1 VLARTTKLLV
11 GVAQALET
19 VGLTP
24 YVAKS
29 KNDFDAPPVRV
40 VLLAIRLA
48 NARHDREVLR
58 RLCVAWETLTGH
70 LIEAEAVVASSTL
83 VGGDFLRAWADAVA
97 HGFGEPGTGLLTKLR
112 ASLVERLEFPGIVDW
127 FLDEGWKPWHDGFG
141 DTLDEEVGI
150 WRELHVSHLREY
162 GAASIT
168 LHGYLQSMDLVAK
181 VAPPAPAAVRCLT
194 VHASKGL
201 EFKHVYVIGMSQEV
215 LPSFQALKKGPASR
229 ELEEERRNCF
239 VAITRAQE
247 TLTFTRA
254 RQYNGYTKGPS
265 QFLAEMAGDS
275 E

>member
-1 VLARTTKLLV
+1 IIYQWNGASPERLQTLRNEYDLELVQLPENYRCPSEIIELANNLIPHNKQRSPNKKPLQAHKSPSNSDDIIRYEEHDSPDDEAEFVAKDIKERGADAPECVVLARTTKLLV
-11 GVAQALET
+11 GVAQALQT

-24 YVAKS
+24 YLAKS
-29 KNDFDAPPVRV
+29 KSDFETPPVRV

-162 GAASIT
+162 GA
-168 LHGYLQSMDLVAK
+168 
-181 VAPPAPAAVRCLT
+181 
-194 VHASKGL
+194 
-201 EFKHVYVIGMSQEV
+201 
-215 LPSFQALKKGPASR
+215 
-229 ELEEERRNCF
+229 
-239 VAITRAQE
+239 
-247 TLTFTRA
+247 
-254 RQYNGYTKGPS
+254 
-265 QFLAEMAGDS
+265 
-275 E
+275 